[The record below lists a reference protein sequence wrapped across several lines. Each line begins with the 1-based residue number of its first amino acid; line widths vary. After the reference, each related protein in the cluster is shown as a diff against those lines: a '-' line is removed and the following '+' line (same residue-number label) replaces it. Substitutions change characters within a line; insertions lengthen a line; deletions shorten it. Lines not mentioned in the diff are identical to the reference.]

1 MELPALGVREAFPTK
16 ASGCSKLRS
25 DAVVERTALFLLP
38 PLRARTTSQL
48 SAPAWTAWAATW
60 AAWALSPGCGIG
72 IDIVRFRRWTLPR
85 PRCETLRNVPRGPG
99 DASISAVGR
108 VGISPRTGFCAQ
120 G

>member
-48 SAPAWTAWAATW
+48 SAPAWAAWAAT
-60 AAWALSPGCGIG
+60 
-72 IDIVRFRRWTLPR
+72 
-85 PRCETLRNVPRGPG
+85 
-99 DASISAVGR
+99 
-108 VGISPRTGFCAQ
+108 
-120 G
+120 